1 LEKSSR
7 LDQIAGLVAP
17 YNACGGSIYAH
28 QPLPLIRKKFGEPY
42 REYAKKII
50 EDLVKSGYATP
61 HKGRNV
67 SFAITKTGV
76 AKLRELGLAP

>member
-1 LEKSSR
+1 MGNSGRPE
-7 LDQIAGLVAP
+7 QIAGLVAL
-17 YNACGGSIYAH
+17 YGACGGSIYAH

-50 EDLVKSGYATP
+50 EDLVKSGYAAP

-67 SFAITKTGV
+67 SYAITKAGV